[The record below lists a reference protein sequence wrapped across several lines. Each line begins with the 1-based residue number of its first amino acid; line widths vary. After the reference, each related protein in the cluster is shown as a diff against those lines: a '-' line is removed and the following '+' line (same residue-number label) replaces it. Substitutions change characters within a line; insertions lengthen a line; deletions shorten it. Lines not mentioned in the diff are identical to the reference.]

1 MRSHHTT
8 SLRRRSASRADVFI
22 GSAPLRLKE
31 RNERG
36 GIQHEK
42 NRPAVGVFKDDGLSQ
57 KTGLRVYGAK
67 PYLLVARTEAKDKP
81 VEVSVVYLP
90 DLANPQY
97 IKQTS
102 GLGSSDLKLTLSNG
116 MITSFGSNIDQ
127 ALAESLKSLGSLLS
141 GGAEAMGK
149 LLKTPSAGE
158 PSEAMFDLYEIVI
171 EAHQT
176 VLKKVTVR

>member
-1 MRSHHTT
+1 MKKTILLLCLT
-8 SLRRRSASRADVFI
+8 VLLTACASV
-22 GSAPLRLKE
+22 E
-31 RNERG
+31 
-36 GIQHEK
+36 
-42 NRPAVGVFKDDGLSQ
+42 VFKDEGLSQ

-97 IKQTS
+97 VKQTG

-116 MITSFGSNIDQ
+116 MLTSFGSNIDP
-127 ALAESLKSLGSLLS
+127 ALAESLKGLGLLLS
-141 GGAEAMGK
+141 GAAEVIGK
-149 LLKTPSAGE
+149 ILKTPPAGE
-158 PSEAMFDLYEIVI
+158 PLEATFDLYEVVI

-176 VLKKVTVR
+176 VLKKVPVR